1 MMNFAIFF
9 TEYFLLTVFRIFPPT
24 PYPFQIFHLTHFEK
38 TDFLIYLN
46 IVISIFDLE
55 CIYARSNIW
64 NFYYIFI
71 LIKIEKLESVFYVFG
86 RFFDYFFYRPKF
98 QKWNL
103 IKNPWYT
110 KIQHCTTL
118 IFIKKLEFCDFF

>member
-1 MMNFAIFF
+1 M
-9 TEYFLLTVFRIFPPT
+9 
-24 PYPFQIFHLTHFEK
+24 
-38 TDFLIYLN
+38 
-46 IVISIFDLE
+46 IFD
-55 CIYARSNIW
+55 IPYI
-64 NFYYIFI
+64 YIFDQNFT
-71 LIKIEKLESVFYVFG
+71 LVPTIKILEFSDKNWETWKAVFYVFG

-110 KIQHCTTL
+110 KILHCTTL